1 MTHSSKCAFSWPQ
14 SLWSVSGAVIL
25 PVVFIALAFY
35 ALKHVWVVCV
45 LEKAGDCRLLLLLV
59 HLVTSPGV
67 LWIACSGRRSAFEL

>member
-1 MTHSSKCAFSWPQ
+1 
-14 SLWSVSGAVIL
+14 L